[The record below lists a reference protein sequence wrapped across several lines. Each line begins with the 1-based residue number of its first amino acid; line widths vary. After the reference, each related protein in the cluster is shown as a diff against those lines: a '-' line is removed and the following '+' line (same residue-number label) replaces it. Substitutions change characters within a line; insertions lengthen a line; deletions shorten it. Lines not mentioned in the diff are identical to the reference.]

1 MEEAILVSDSFIAG
15 REGVV
20 WIARIEGREMESGS
34 LWLWVRMD
42 VRKGWRKDMLIAVYM
57 KMNG

>member
-42 VRKGWRKDMLIAVYM
+42 VRKG
-57 KMNG
+57 